1 MDSPNRIARLIVKH
15 WTNELSEEERK
26 ELNKWRTR
34 SDENQELF
42 EELTADQYGYKMAYE
57 DLINSA
63 DAKFKENEQAY
74 NLRYPAKPP
83 EKKVKMYATA
93 ACILLLI
100 TSATFYTYISF
111 STKINFSVPNTSHN
125 DNKVEIHL
133 TDGTIV
139 SPDSIFQRLPNQGN
153 CEVLFNDS
161 VIIYTMLPGDQ
172 AEPQKQS
179 FNYISTTGGSQ
190 YMVQL
195 PDGSKVWLNAASS
208 ICIPVSYCSSRRN
221 VEITGEA
228 YFDIKSIYS
237 GTAKQPFIIDVNGPI
252 GLHQRVQVFGTR
264 FNINAYCDEP
274 FIKTTLLEGC
284 IAVAGGRKSTFLIPG
299 QELQLGKEN
308 IKIFRQPAMD
318 EVIAWKDDFFVF
330 SNASPEHVLR
340 EIGRWY
346 GKRIVFRG
354 NSCRRIN
361 LKMPRSLNFQSLL
374 LVIRYLV
381 DDCIL
386 IQEGDCILQVKKA

>member
-1 MDSPNRIARLIVKH
+1 
-15 WTNELSEEERK
+15 
-26 ELNKWRTR
+26 
-34 SDENQELF
+34 
-42 EELTADQYGYKMAYE
+42 
-57 DLINSA
+57 
-63 DAKFKENEQAY
+63 
-74 NLRYPAKPP
+74 
-83 EKKVKMYATA
+83 MYATA

-125 DNKVEIHL
+125 DNKVEMHL

-161 VIIYTMLPGDQ
+161 VIIYTMVPGDQ

-208 ICIPVSYCSSRRN
+208 IRIPVSFCSSHRN

-237 GTAKQPFIIDVNGPI
+237 GATKKPFIIDVTTTTN
-252 GLHQRVQVFGTR
+252 LHQQVKVYGTK

-284 IAVAGGRKSTFLIPG
+284 IAVAGGRNSMILYPG
-299 QELQLGKEN
+299 QEVRVGEESIRILQ
-308 IKIFRQPAMD
+308 QPAMD
-318 EVIAWKDDFFVF
+318 EVIAWKDDFFEF

-346 GKRIVFRG
+346 GKEVVFKG
-354 NSCRRIN
+354 NTSKRIN
-361 LKMPRSLNFQSLL
+361 LTAPRSISFQSLL
-374 LVIRYLV
+374 FVIRYQV
-381 DDCIL
+381 DDCML
-386 IQEGDCILQVKKA
+386 IQAGNCILLVKKYKK